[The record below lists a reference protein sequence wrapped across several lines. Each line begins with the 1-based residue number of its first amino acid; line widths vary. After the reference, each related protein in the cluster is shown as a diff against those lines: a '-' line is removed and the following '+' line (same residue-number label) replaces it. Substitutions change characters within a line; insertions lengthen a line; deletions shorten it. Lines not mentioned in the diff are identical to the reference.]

1 MEIKNILKNRVIN
14 KKDVVMFDID
24 DTLIFTN
31 GVANTEMI
39 NLLNYCNTLGY
50 KIIIITARPFSIV
63 SRHFTVMQLRR
74 YGILY
79 DELYLTPAINKGN
92 LKKQTGYNYILSV
105 GDQDTDLTHSMYG
118 VKLNVL

>member
-1 MEIKNILKNRVIN
+1 MQIKNILKNRVIN

-24 DTLIFTN
+24 YTLIFTN

-39 NLLNYCNTLGY
+39 NLLNYCKKLGY
-50 KIIIITARPFSIV
+50 KIIIITARPFSVV

-118 VKLNVL
+118 IKLNVL

>member
-31 GVANTEMI
+31 GVANREMI
-39 NLLNYCNTLGY
+39 ILLNYCKKLGY

>member
-1 MEIKNILKNRVIN
+1 MWKKILGNPAEFTRLIQNTGKNQ
-14 KKDVVMFDID
+14 
-24 DTLIFTN
+24 
-31 GVANTEMI
+31 TEQEK
-39 NLLNYCNTLGY
+39 LGY
-50 KIIIITARPFSIV
+50 KIIIITARPFSII
-63 SRHFTVMQLRR
+63 SRHFTVMQLRK

-118 VKLNVL
+118 VKINVL

>member
-14 KKDVVMFDID
+14 KKDAVMFDID

-39 NLLNYCNTLGY
+39 NLLNYCRKLGY
-50 KIIIITARPFSIV
+50 KIIIITARPFSII
-63 SRHFTVMQLRR
+63 SRHFTMMQLRK

-118 VKLNVL
+118 VKINVL